1 MKIKGPF
8 IILLLPG
15 AALPRLGSEDRGR
28 EEMPPH
34 MRKLFFFIIKLLFVG
49 FA

>member
-15 AALPRLGSEDRGR
+15 AALRRLGSEDRG